1 MSQHTK
7 EVTSSKM
14 LSVGAAVPR
23 RPLTDSEKQLAAVAR
38 KRKTHKELKVFV
50 RNPLKDLLVDACTK
64 EGITQ
69 AQYIERLLEKSLN
82 HQ

>member
-7 EVTSSKM
+7 EVTSSKI
-14 LSVGAAVPR
+14 LSAGAAAQR